1 MSWFTQDFLTFFD
14 ELKKNN
20 NRDWFHENKKLYETA
35 VKEPFAELVED
46 LIYRISG
53 EEPGFDITPKDAIFR
68 INRDVRFSK
77 NKEPYKTHVAANISP
92 TGRKSDAGPGFYIH
106 FSSDE
111 AYVGGGLYMP
121 DKELLDTI
129 RQTIAADPEALDVV
143 LAEKNFRAK
152 YGELL
157 GEKNKVLP
165 SGYKAVV
172 ARQPLIANKQFYYM
186 ADLKPD
192 FILAD
197 DLPEQLMEYYHAGR
211 GINEYLNNA
220 IGTV

>member
-1 MSWFTQDFLTFFD
+1 MSWFTRDFLTFFD
-14 ELKKNN
+14 ALKQNN
-20 NRDWFHENKKLYETA
+20 TREWFHENKKLYETA

-53 EEPGFDITPKDAIFR
+53 EEPGFDVEPKDAIFR

-92 TGRKSDAGPGFYIH
+92 AGRKSDAGPGFYIH

-111 AYVGGGLYMP
+111 AYVGGGIYMP
-121 DKELLDTI
+121 GKELLDTI

-143 LAEKNFRAK
+143 LGEKNFREK

-211 GINEYLNNA
+211 GMNEYLNNA